1 MVSHK
6 RMNRKTRRK
15 KYTKK
20 AGNPDLGNCYISDLR
35 NNNIKLNLGRRKYY
49 TRNFNQKAKNFIIN
63 IANNPTR
70 KNKCIKY
77 AKLIDRRLKTRKK
90 RNNNKFRRY

>member
-6 RMNRKTRRK
+6 SNYK
-15 KYTKK
+15 KQKGRYTKK
-20 AGNPDLGNCYISDLR
+20 AGNPDLGYCYISDLR